1 MSSATQENCRS
12 SSSRGGNRN
21 GYPSSAASRHLLP
34 ASREKDVEGPRPA
47 KRGEGGP
54 ERSEGPGEGMMRIC
68 ELRNLHLVTYENGL
82 HLQQK
87 LVALRQSDQ
96 IPDQLLLLEHPP
108 VITLGRGGDPA
119 TLLASA

>member
-34 ASREKDVEGPRPA
+34 ASGEKDIEGPRPA
-47 KRGEGGP
+47 KRGEGG
-54 ERSEGPGEGMMRIC
+54 RRPGEGMMRIC

-96 IPDQLLLLEHPP
+96 IPDQLLL
-108 VITLGRGGDPA
+108 
-119 TLLASA
+119 